1 MFVPSMRQNTPPTTI
16 GEELKLVKASFEVKK
31 VSSTGKLANRVLTI
45 SNDLCKLCLSRTGKR
60 RLRGGGKKAVSKV
73 VGTLMATEVD
83 HTQFNVRV
91 IDVADILFVHT
102 GFGSRKIEAVSAI
115 AFRGE
120 RLDPETVVSIF
131 HRNMQTTDLI
141 VEDDDDRKALISSIQ
156 LIIDVYRSSSKSREE
171 LLLRY
176 AWDDVDWEG
185 SGYLDS
191 NAFFRLLCRINI
203 YIKKE
208 KVMKLYRDYCAEIHP
223 EQERHS
229 LGQRLRGS
237 KLRLMGSKRH
247 LNNSGLSFDECVG
260 LLQRVKAEQNGT
272 KQSTVEVFD
281 QLLLDGRE
289 NVPAEDFAKFFLNEK
304 QRQNDATVDD
314 AREIIRAFGG
324 SADGETINRNSFE
337 EYLFSVE
344 NNLFDPAKQRFDE
357 SLLNKSLSEYW
368 INSSHNTYLTGDQV
382 QSASSLET
390 YIIALQRGCK
400 CLELDCFDGT
410 AGVVVYH
417 IYTATTEILFSD
429 IIVIVKNYIISN
441 PTTLPIILSLD
452 NHCSLPYQE
461 MQAHILKAELGDV
474 LYYPSSTCDKLPTP
488 KDLVGKVILKGRR
501 MTGRDDGL
509 SETTKTSVETLIGR
523 RVSLPSRLSNSRPK
537 GVARNA
543 SEDAAEDIS
552 KISPELAE
560 ITTFNTVKYANFP
573 SLATQPVTNM
583 LSISE
588 TKVLKILDKN
598 DQIVSLWKDYNNT
611 HMTRTYPSGGRLD
624 SSNFNPVVHWA
635 ASCQMVALN
644 YQTDDAAM
652 TINDGRFRE
661 CGGCG
666 YVLKSLGDFPGK
678 LRLKIKVLAGS
689 CLPKPYGE
697 PSGEVT
703 SPYVMI
709 RLHDIIEH
717 RLKLDERKTHAV
729 QDNGY
734 CPQWAG
740 GKEFSFQVESP
751 GAAMLQFTVLN
762 SDEGFIDDIICRTAI
777 PVRCLREGV
786 RSVHFY
792 DRNSQWGT
800 LSLARLLVHV
810 KIEDHI
816 PCGNNAIPCISSHAQ
831 TVL

>member
-1 MFVPSMRQNTPPTTI
+1 MTTSTSPI
-16 GEELKLVKASFEVKK
+16 GEELKLVKASILPALFEGLEVKK

-45 SNDLCKLCLSRTGKR
+45 SDDLFKLCLSRTGKR

-102 GFGSRKIEAVSAI
+102 GFGSRKIEAASAI

-120 RLDPETVVSIF
+120 RLDPKTVVSIF

-141 VEDDDDRKALISSIQ
+141 LEDDDDRKALISSIQ
-156 LIIDVYRSSSKSREE
+156 LIIDVYRSSSKPREE

-176 AWDDVDWEG
+176 VWDDVDWDG
-185 SGYLDS
+185 SGFLDS

-208 KVMKLYRDYCAEIHP
+208 KVMKLYRDYCAKICP

-247 LNNSGLSFDECVG
+247 LNNSGLSFDECIG
-260 LLQRVKAEQNGT
+260 LLQRVKAEQN
-272 KQSTVEVFD
+272 
-281 QLLLDGRE
+281 
-289 NVPAEDFAKFFLNEK
+289 
-304 QRQNDATVDD
+304 ATLGWKRDCT
-314 AREIIRAFGG
+314 EIIRAFGG
-324 SADGETINRNSFE
+324 SADGESIDRNSFE

-344 NNLFDPAKQRFDE
+344 NNLFDPAKERFDE
-357 SLLNKSLSEYW
+357 SILNKSLSEYW

-390 YIIALQRGCK
+390 YTIALQRGCK
-400 CLELDCFDGT
+400 CLELDCFDSA

-429 IIVIVKNYIISN
+429 IIVTVKNYIISN

-461 MQAHILKAELGDV
+461 MQAHILKAEFGDM

-509 SETTKTSVETLIGR
+509 SETTRTSLQSKRMSVETLIGR
-523 RVSLPSRLSNSRPK
+523 RVSLPSRLSISRPK

-543 SEDAAEDIS
+543 SEDAADETS

-560 ITTFNTVKYANFP
+560 ITTFNTVKYADFP
-573 SLATQPVTNM
+573 SLATLPVTNM
-583 LSISE
+583 LSMSE

-598 DQIVSLWKDYNNT
+598 DQINLWKDYNST
-611 HMTRTYPSGGRLD
+611 HMTRVYPSGGRLD

-635 ASCQMVALN
+635 VSCQMVALN
-644 YQTDDAAM
+644 YQTDDTAM

-661 CGGCG
+661 NFGCG

-678 LRLKIKVLAGS
+678 LKLKIKVLAGS

-697 PSGEVT
+697 GEVI

-717 RLKLDERKTHAV
+717 RLKLDERKTNAV

-740 GKEFSFQVESP
+740 GKEFSFQVDSP
-751 GAAMLQFTVLN
+751 GVAMLQFTVLN

-800 LSLARLLVHV
+800 LSLARLLVQV

-816 PCGNNAIPCISSHAQ
+816 P
-831 TVL
+831 